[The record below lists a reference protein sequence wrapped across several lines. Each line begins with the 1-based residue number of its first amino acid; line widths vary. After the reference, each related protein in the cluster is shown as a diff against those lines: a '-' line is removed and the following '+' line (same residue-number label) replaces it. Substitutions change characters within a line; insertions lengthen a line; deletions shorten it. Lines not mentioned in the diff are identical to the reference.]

1 MYKPEGMSGF
11 KKQMTAKVN
20 PLLAQLDISK
30 LESGNYYLVVEL
42 RDAASKLQLEKKWF
56 FQRESS
62 FKNAIT
68 NSTSRS
74 VYEFFGN
81 YNNTDTLKMFVEC
94 LWPISTT
101 VEREWQ
107 INVSVQKNPELMKKY
122 IVDYWQKKAG
132 DSLDPLQLWLSYYT
146 KVLEVN
152 KIFKCGK
159 QKGYYTD
166 RGRVYLQ
173 YGKPDQRAQ
182 RPSEPD
188 AYPYEIWQYYRI
200 EDKSNG
206 QFYSNKKFV
215 FANKMIADD
224 CFQLI
229 HSDVRGELNNPKWQ
243 YEIQKSDNRD
253 RNNFDKTKPNSSYG
267 NNADDLFSNPR

>member
-1 MYKPEGMSGF
+1 
-11 KKQMTAKVN
+11 
-20 PLLAQLDISK
+20 
-30 LESGNYYLVVEL
+30 
-42 RDAASKLQLEKKWF
+42 
-56 FQRESS
+56 
-62 FKNAIT
+62 
-68 NSTSRS
+68 
-74 VYEFFGN
+74 
-81 YNNTDTLKMFVEC
+81 
-94 LWPISTT
+94 
-101 VEREWQ
+101 
-107 INVSVQKNPELMKKY
+107 
-122 IVDYWQKKAG
+122 
-132 DSLDPLQLWLSYYT
+132 
-146 KVLEVN
+146 
-152 KIFKCGK
+152 
-159 QKGYYTD
+159 
-166 RGRVYLQ
+166 VYLQ